1 MHLWKCMVCDEQTSF
16 KGLCRNCTEYDSS
29 GKVLNPIRRVKVNS
43 LGFPIIKKK
52 GINNTNLNKG
62 FRESKK
68 LDVHKTLVEDMDN
81 LLIEDDGFI
90 DLA

>member
-1 MHLWKCMVCDEQTSF
+1 MVCDAQTSF

-29 GKVLNPIRRVKVNS
+29 DNVVRAIRRVKVNS

-62 FRESKK
+62 FREAKK
-68 LDVHKTLVEDMDN
+68 LDVHNTLVEDMDD
-81 LLIEDDGFI
+81 LPIEDDGFI